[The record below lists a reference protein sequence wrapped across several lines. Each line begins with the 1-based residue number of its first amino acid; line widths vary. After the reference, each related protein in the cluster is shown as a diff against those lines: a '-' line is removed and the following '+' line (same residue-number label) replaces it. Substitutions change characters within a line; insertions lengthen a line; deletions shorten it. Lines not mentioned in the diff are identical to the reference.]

1 MKKHIILFVIF
12 SLTFTCIFS
21 QNSCEIEPDITG
33 DFPVGERIDP
43 KVFTLNGK
51 DARDHIFVPGKY
63 TLEITQ
69 PGYVRLKEQIVIPAN
84 QNPFL
89 IERVLVTEKREVSV
103 NVHYDVAPHKN
114 STPCEIWLQALQKHK
129 LILQI
134 S

>member
-1 MKKHIILFVIF
+1 MTKPIILFVIF
-12 SLTFTCIFS
+12 SLAFTCIFS
-21 QNSCEIEPDITG
+21 QNSCEIESIITG
-33 DFPVGERIDP
+33 DFPVGEWITIE
-43 KVFTLNGK
+43 VFTLNGK
-51 DARDHIFVPGKY
+51 DVRDHMFTPGEY
-63 TLEITQ
+63 TLEIVQ
-69 PGYVRLKEQIVIPAN
+69 PGYFSLKEQIVIPAN

-89 IERVLVTEKREVSV
+89 IERVLVTKKREVSV